1 MPQDPTKQD
10 DASPAP
16 VRDAAAAGEG
26 GDPVAGLFLTTRNV
40 AESARSDHSSQVDI
54 GDPVSVGGGPLTAAV
69 SSAVKGGS
77 NTGATDVVLE
87 DAQGLGVRIPKEAL
101 RRVGY
106 LELFRYASVTDW
118 LQISIALVF
127 AAAAGSA
134 NPFTSVLFGN
144 LVNVFSYIP
153 SPDSPNYGAW
163 QENLTSEVSKNN
175 TYMAIFVAVGERL
188 THNVREKYLLA
199 VLRQNIGWHDH
210 EGAGEVATRIT
221 TDMLL
226 IQDAISE
233 KVPIA
238 TSQAFTFIAGFCIAF
253 YRSPKLAGVLLS
265 AVPFLAGTVSVM
277 NAITGRL
284 QARILNRYSKAGNIA
299 EEALSSVRTVTALNG
314 QRKMSAYYASELKG
328 ARLAGVTKAAVTG
341 AGFGCLFCFIFLSYA
356 LAFYYGSILLES
368 NSVDAGTIVNV
379 MFAVLMGANSLGQ
392 IAPELQAFAFGI
404 GAGSKIF
411 ATLDRKPPIDSLDPT
426 GDKIPDGEVRGHIE
440 LKDVE
445 FTYPTRPDVKVLK
458 KFSLVAHPGSTV
470 ALVGQSGSGK
480 STIIQLLERFYDPD
494 AGEIFI
500 DGHSIKELQIS
511 WLRRQ
516 IGYVAQ
522 EPTLFEGSVAD
533 NVALGLVGTPMEKTV
548 GDERL
553 RLVQDACRIANAHDF
568 VSALP
573 NGYDTQ
579 VGERGLLMSGGQKQR
594 IAIARAVISN
604 AKILLLDEATSALDT
619 TSERVVQAALDNA
632 AKGRTTIVIAHRL
645 STVRHADLIVCMFR
659 GEVVEHGTHDELV
672 ARGGMYASLVEA
684 QQLRQEEDAQKQSS
698 SSSDEDDIKEDV
710 VPVEDIP
717 AAPSVH
723 KSDRYSA
730 SLHTSD
736 IETGGKRSMTVGHVI
751 SEIFKLNLPELTY
764 TLCGLLASI
773 VAEPTVQ
780 GVKDLR
786 FWASMMVIIAF
797 GAAVANLIQNWMF
810 GLANEYLTERVRA
823 KLFSAILQQEVAFFD
838 DSLHSTG
845 SLTSNL
851 STNAQKVQGAAGV
864 TLGTVLQMVAT
875 LFGGQIVGFIYGW
888 HLALLGMVLIPILII
903 AGFMRMRILRYFN
916 EKAKSSYE
924 KSAQVA
930 CESVAAIRTVQSL
943 TTEGKVH
950 EGYLKLLEGPLRD
963 GYRNAYINTAL
974 YGFSQSANFLSNSLL
989 FWFGGR
995 LIAYNGYTIKDF
1007 FVVFMAVLFGA
1018 TSAGR
1023 MFSFVPDVTKAKMA
1037 AEDIL
1042 ALLERKPLIDSNTE
1056 TGAPVRHARVEGAVE
1071 FRDVHFVYPTRPK
1084 VKVLRGLN
1092 ITANPGEFI
1101 ALVGQSGCGKS
1112 TTVGLIERFYD
1123 VVSGTVTLDGRD
1135 IRSLN
1140 LEQYRNVIGLV
1151 SQEPNLYAM
1160 SIEDNVAFG
1169 CEPRPSRAEIEEAC
1183 RDANIHDFIETLPD
1197 GYRTQVGSKGG
1208 QLSGGQKQRVAIARA
1223 LVRRPKVLLLDE
1235 ATSAL
1240 DAESERVVQRA
1251 LDGAAKGR
1259 TTIAIAHRLSTIQH
1273 ADRIY
1278 VLKDGVVAECGTH
1291 QELYDKRGLYFEL
1304 VVQQDLGGGSAN

>member
-1 MPQDPTKQD
+1 MSQEPTKQD
-10 DASPAP
+10 NAAPSPAP
-16 VRDAAAAGEG
+16 APVGDATAAGEG
-26 GDPVAGLFLTTRNV
+26 GDPAVGLFLTARDV
-40 AESARSDHSSQVDI
+40 AESARSDLSSQADT
-54 GDPVSVGGGPLTAAV
+54 GGPTSVGGGPLTAAG
-69 SSAVKGGS
+69 SSTVKGGS
-77 NTGATDVVLE
+77 DTGASDEIAE
-87 DAQGLGVRIPKEAL
+87 DGQGLGVNIPKEAP

-106 LELFRYASVTDW
+106 LELFRYASATDW
-118 LQISIALVF
+118 LLMSIALVF
-127 AAAAGSA
+127 AAAAGA
-134 NPFTSVLFGN
+134 ALPFTTVLFGN
-144 LVNVFSYIP
+144 LINVFSFIP
-153 SPDSPNYGAW
+153 LPDSPNYGAW
-163 QENLTSEVSKNN
+163 QENLTSEVSKNSLYFVYLGLG
-175 TYMAIFVAVGERL
+175 TFVAVILLCFLSYGAKIDYQYIYMAIFVAVGERL
-188 THNVREKYLLA
+188 THTIREKYLLS

-238 TSQAFTFIAGFCIAF
+238 ASQVFTFIAGFCIAF
-253 YRSPKLAGVLLS
+253 YRNPKLAGVLLS
-265 AVPFLAGTVSVM
+265 VIPFLVGTVAVM
-277 NAITGRL
+277 NALSGRL
-284 QARILNRYSKAGNIA
+284 QARILNLYSKAGNIA

-341 AGFGCLFCFIFLSYA
+341 AGFGFLFCFIFLSYA

-368 NSVDAGTIVNV
+368 NSVDGGTIVNV
-379 MFAVLMGANSLGQ
+379 MFAVLIGAMSLGQ

-426 GDKIPDGEVRGHIE
+426 GDKIPDGEVHGHIE

-533 NVALGLVGTPMEKTV
+533 NVALGLVGTPMEKTA

-604 AKILLLDEATSALDT
+604 PKILLLDEATSALDT

-659 GEVVEHGTHDELV
+659 GEVVEQGTHDELV
-672 ARGGMYASLVEA
+672 GRGGMYASLVEA

-698 SSSDEDDIKEDV
+698 SSSDEDDIKEEV
-710 VPVEDIP
+710 VPMEDIP

-730 SLHTSD
+730 SLHTAD

-764 TLCGLLASI
+764 TIC
-773 VAEPTVQ
+773 
-780 GVKDLR
+780 
-786 FWASMMVIIAF
+786 
-797 GAAVANLIQNWMF
+797 
-810 GLANEYLTERVRA
+810 
-823 KLFSAILQQEVAFFD
+823 
-838 DSLHSTG
+838 
-845 SLTSNL
+845 
-851 STNAQKVQGAAGV
+851 
-864 TLGTVLQMVAT
+864 
-875 LFGGQIVGFIYGW
+875 
-888 HLALLGMVLIPILII
+888 
-903 AGFMRMRILRYFN
+903 
-916 EKAKSSYE
+916 
-924 KSAQVA
+924 
-930 CESVAAIRTVQSL
+930 
-943 TTEGKVH
+943 
-950 EGYLKLLEGPLRD
+950 
-963 GYRNAYINTAL
+963 
-974 YGFSQSANFLSNSLL
+974 
-989 FWFGGR
+989 
-995 LIAYNGYTIKDF
+995 
-1007 FVVFMAVLFGA
+1007 
-1018 TSAGR
+1018 
-1023 MFSFVPDVTKAKMA
+1023 
-1037 AEDIL
+1037 
-1042 ALLERKPLIDSNTE
+1042 
-1056 TGAPVRHARVEGAVE
+1056 
-1071 FRDVHFVYPTRPK
+1071 
-1084 VKVLRGLN
+1084 
-1092 ITANPGEFI
+1092 
-1101 ALVGQSGCGKS
+1101 
-1112 TTVGLIERFYD
+1112 
-1123 VVSGTVTLDGRD
+1123 
-1135 IRSLN
+1135 
-1140 LEQYRNVIGLV
+1140 
-1151 SQEPNLYAM
+1151 
-1160 SIEDNVAFG
+1160 
-1169 CEPRPSRAEIEEAC
+1169 
-1183 RDANIHDFIETLPD
+1183 
-1197 GYRTQVGSKGG
+1197 
-1208 QLSGGQKQRVAIARA
+1208 
-1223 LVRRPKVLLLDE
+1223 
-1235 ATSAL
+1235 
-1240 DAESERVVQRA
+1240 
-1251 LDGAAKGR
+1251 
-1259 TTIAIAHRLSTIQH
+1259 
-1273 ADRIY
+1273 
-1278 VLKDGVVAECGTH
+1278 
-1291 QELYDKRGLYFEL
+1291 
-1304 VVQQDLGGGSAN
+1304 

>member
-1 MPQDPTKQD
+1 MPLLYF
-10 DASPAP
+10 
-16 VRDAAAAGEG
+16 VY
-26 GDPVAGLFLTTRNV
+26 L
-40 AESARSDHSSQVDI
+40 
-54 GDPVSVGGGPLTAAV
+54 
-69 SSAVKGGS
+69 
-77 NTGATDVVLE
+77 
-87 DAQGLGVRIPKEAL
+87 GLGTFVAVR
-101 RRVGY
+101 
-106 LELFRYASVTDW
+106 FF
-118 LQISIALVF
+118 IAD
-127 AAAAGSA
+127 
-134 NPFTSVLFGN
+134 
-144 LVNVFSYIP
+144 I
-153 SPDSPNYGAW
+153 
-163 QENLTSEVSKNN
+163 
-175 TYMAIFVAVGERL
+175 YMAIFVAVGERL
-188 THNVREKYLLA
+188 THTIREKYLLS

-238 TSQAFTFIAGFCIAF
+238 ASQVFTFIAGFCIAF
-253 YRSPKLAGVLLS
+253 YRNPKLAGVLLS
-265 AVPFLAGTVSVM
+265 VIPFLVGTVAVM
-277 NAITGRL
+277 NALSGRL
-284 QARILNRYSKAGNIA
+284 QARILNLYSKAGNIA

-341 AGFGCLFCFIFLSYA
+341 AGFGFLFCFIFLSYA

-368 NSVDAGTIVNV
+368 NSVDGGTIVNV
-379 MFAVLMGANSLGQ
+379 MFAVLIGAMSLGQ

-411 ATLDRKPPIDSLDPT
+411 ATLDRKPPIDSLDSA
-426 GDKIPDGEVRGHIE
+426 GDKIPDGEVHGHIE
-440 LKDVE
+440 LKNVE

-458 KFSLVAHPGSTV
+458 KFSLVAHPGSTI

-533 NVALGLVGTPMEKTV
+533 NVALGLVGTPMEKAA
-548 GDERL
+548 GDDRL

-604 AKILLLDEATSALDT
+604 PKILLLDEATSALDT

-659 GEVVEHGTHDELV
+659 GEVVEQGTHDELV

-684 QQLRQEEDAQKQSS
+684 QRLRQEEDAQKQSS
-698 SSSDEDDIKEDV
+698 SSSDEDDVKEEV
-710 VPVEDIP
+710 VPVEEVP

-730 SLHTSD
+730 SLHTAD

-751 SEIFKLNLPELTY
+751 GEIFKLNLPELTY
-764 TLCGLLASI
+764 TLCGLIASI
-773 VAEPTVQ
+773 VAGLVTPIFSILFSSILDAFQDVDKVQ
-780 GVKDLR
+780 AAKDLR
-786 FWASMMVIIAF
+786 FWASMVVVIAF
-797 GAAVANLIQNWMF
+797 GTAIANLIQNWMF

-823 KLFSAILQQEVAFFD
+823 KLFSAILQQEIAFFD
-838 DSLHSTG
+838 DSLHTTG

-851 STNAQKVQGAAGV
+851 STDAQKVQGAAGV
-864 TLGTVLQMVAT
+864 TLGTVLQMTAT
-875 LFGGQIVGFIYGW
+875 LVGGLIVGFIYGW
-888 HLALLGMVLIPILII
+888 QLALLGMVLIPILII

-916 EKAKSSYE
+916 EKAKLSYE

-950 EGYLKLLEGPLRD
+950 EGYLKLLEEPLRD
-963 GYRNAYINTAL
+963 GYRNAYINTIL
-974 YGFSQSANFLSNSLL
+974 YGFSQSANFLCNSLL

-995 LIAYNGYTIKDF
+995 LIAYNGYSIKEF

-1023 MFSFVPDVTKAKMA
+1023 VFSFVPDVTKAKSS

-1042 ALLERKPLIDSNTE
+1042 TLLERKSLIDSNTE
-1056 TGAPVRHARVEGAVE
+1056 TGAQVDHAKVEGSVE
-1071 FRDVHFVYPTRPK
+1071 FRDVRFVYPTRPK

-1092 ITANPGEFI
+1092 ITASPGEFI
-1101 ALVGQSGCGKS
+1101 AL
-1112 TTVGLIERFYD
+1112 
-1123 VVSGTVTLDGRD
+1123 
-1135 IRSLN
+1135 
-1140 LEQYRNVIGLV
+1140 
-1151 SQEPNLYAM
+1151 
-1160 SIEDNVAFG
+1160 
-1169 CEPRPSRAEIEEAC
+1169 
-1183 RDANIHDFIETLPD
+1183 
-1197 GYRTQVGSKGG
+1197 
-1208 QLSGGQKQRVAIARA
+1208 
-1223 LVRRPKVLLLDE
+1223 
-1235 ATSAL
+1235 
-1240 DAESERVVQRA
+1240 
-1251 LDGAAKGR
+1251 
-1259 TTIAIAHRLSTIQH
+1259 
-1273 ADRIY
+1273 
-1278 VLKDGVVAECGTH
+1278 
-1291 QELYDKRGLYFEL
+1291 
-1304 VVQQDLGGGSAN
+1304 